1 MIQLTIRWSEHHI
14 RIQGPVF
21 PGYPPNA
28 TATNMSIKDILI
40 QALRSVLGVF
50 LGLMLISLIAE
61 GIEFLLVALVHGSI
75 TTDQEVYFEIRNR
88 PALLGI
94 KFIYNSVA
102 GLAGGYVTAWIASRA
117 PIWHGVFLA
126 AVQLSGFIYGMTAS
140 PYAST
145 TPMWAWIGLAGTMT
159 PMIVFGSWLRC
170 RRATPMIEADTDTS
184 SDQKR
189 G

>member
-1 MIQLTIRWSEHHI
+1 MIQLTIRRSERHI

-28 TATNMSIKDILI
+28 TATNMSIKDVLI

-102 GLAGGYVTAWIASRA
+102 GLAGGYVTAWIARRA

-159 PMIVFGSWLRC
+159 PMIVFGSWVRC
-170 RRATPMIEADTDTS
+170 RRATPMIEADTDTP

>member
-1 MIQLTIRWSEHHI
+1 
-14 RIQGPVF
+14 
-21 PGYPPNA
+21 
-28 TATNMSIKDILI
+28 MSIKDVLI
-40 QALRSVLGVF
+40 QALRGMLGVF
-50 LGLMLISLIAE
+50 LGLMLSSLIAE

-102 GLAGGYVTAWIASRA
+102 GFAGGYITAWVACRA
-117 PIWHGVFLA
+117 PIWHGVFPA
-126 AVQLSGFIYGMTAS
+126 TVQLAGFIYGMTAS

-145 TPMWAWIGLAGTMT
+145 TPMWAWIGLAATMT
-159 PMIVFGSWLRC
+159 PMIVFGSWHRY
-170 RRATPMIEADTDTS
+170 RRATPTIQADTDTPT
-184 SDQKR
+184 DQKR